1 MTDSTL
7 RITDL
12 PLANAIELGTLF
24 RKTYREHLLGSPD
37 AFEAWLSDNSAFNLE
52 QAVALMV
59 IADRATVLAVE
70 GVETVT
76 EAVSRLEID
85 PFRDLLDVPNI
96 WMYLVVDSSLTA

>member
-12 PLANAIELGTLF
+12 PLADASELGTLF

-52 QAVALMV
+52 QAVALMI
-59 IADRATVLAVE
+59 IADQANVLFVE
-70 GVETVT
+70 GIETVT
-76 EAVSRLEID
+76 EAVSGLEID

-96 WMYLVVDSSLTA
+96 WLYLVADNSLTA